1 MARERIVSRTIN
13 VLCATAL
20 CVEVSTQTTKNV
32 ELELTGV
39 GELSSEQI
47 LKALRKEYE
56 TDNLKVVT
64 VLSTSKREELY
75 GMREVDFLKYAHRL
89 DPQTRKALAED
100 SGENFTISE
109 NPVSAES
116 TTLESDIEVKDETTS
131 TAPIAPKKPKKGGRK

>member
-13 VLCATAL
+13 VLCATVL
-20 CVEVSTQTTKNV
+20 CVEVSTATTKNV

-39 GELSSEQI
+39 GELTSDQI

-89 DPQTRKALAED
+89 DPQTRKVLAIEPTETSDEVTTYEFPSDYETDAPTED
-100 SGENFTISE
+100 A
-109 NPVSAES
+109 PV
-116 TTLESDIEVKDETTS
+116 
-131 TAPIAPKKPKKGGRK
+131 KPKKSNKNKAK

>member
-20 CVEVSTQTTKNV
+20 CVEVSTATTKNV

-39 GELSSEQI
+39 GELTSEQI

-64 VLSTSKREELY
+64 ILSTSKREELY

-89 DPQTRKALAED
+89 DPQTRKALAVEPTETSD
-100 SGENFTISE
+100 E
-109 NPVSAES
+109 V
-116 TTLESDIEVKDETTS
+116 TTYVFPSDEETD
-131 TAPIAPKKPKKGGRK
+131 APKEDAPVEHQPKSAK

>member
-20 CVEVSTQTTKNV
+20 CVEVSTATTKNV

-39 GELSSEQI
+39 GELTSDQI

-89 DPQTRKALAED
+89 DPQTRKALAEESD
-100 SGENFTISE
+100 ENFTIEETSE
-109 NPVSAES
+109 TDEPTTSESA
-116 TTLESDIEVKDETTS
+116 TEVKEETTS
-131 TAPIAPKKPKKGGRK
+131 TESTNSKKSKKKQG